1 MPIYLREISSN
12 KKSFFIWII
21 ILILL
26 ILMTFSVYPSF
37 ANQAGNIE
45 KFLKSYPD
53 AFIKI
58 FGVDR
63 LDITKILHFF
73 GMEVYVFITLL
84 GSIYSMILGS
94 GIISKEEDDKTIEF
108 LLAKPVSRE
117 KIVTSKALS
126 VLSYILF
133 FNVILFIAD
142 FGILEAFK
150 TDEFNIKIFALLSI
164 SAFLLHLTFAALGLF
179 ISVFITKARTLMS
192 VSLGVVI
199 GTYFLGL
206 ASSLSDR
213 LDILKYISPFKYVDA
228 IEIIINNK
236 IDYKYIIIMVSIICV
251 SVIGTYL
258 FYHRKDI
265 HN

>member
-26 ILMTFSVYPSF
+26 NLMTFSVYPSF
-37 ANQAGNIE
+37 ANEAGNIGQL
-45 KFLKSYPD
+45 LKSYPE
-53 AFIKI
+53 AFIKA

-73 GMEVYVFITLL
+73 GLEIYLFIVLL

-108 LLAKPVSRE
+108 LMAKPVSRK
-117 KIVTSKALS
+117 KIVTSKVLS

-142 FGILEAFK
+142 LGIMEAFR
-150 TDEFNIKIFALLSI
+150 TNELNIKIFALLSI
-164 SAFLLHLTFAALGLF
+164 SAFLLHLTFAALGLL
-179 ISVFITKARTLMS
+179 ISVFITKARALMS

-199 GTYFLGL
+199 GTYFIGL
-206 ASSLSDR
+206 ASSLSEK
-213 LDILKYISPFKYVDA
+213 LDILKYFSPFKYVDA
-228 IEIIINNK
+228 TDIITSEI
-236 IDYKYIIIMVSIICV
+236 IDYKYLIIIGSIISV

-258 FYHRKDI
+258 FYNRKDI
-265 HN
+265 HS